1 MFFCH
6 YIYVIHFE
14 LSYLVRHTEWHSE
27 VETHRVSTV
36 GSWQIHLSISFPVF
50 NVFLFNTWGSRLDQP
65 YPRIIFV
72 GGSDGVTDPSRGRPA
87 SCAKF
92 AIFFFPICLAS
103 HQYCKNC
110 KNVVHHIIGQLRYV
124 YVSGNNIGEI
134 FHTLNLSLSP
144 IATSQL
150 APNTAATSS
159 LQKSTRSCL

>member
-1 MFFCH
+1 MSSTLSCH
-6 YIYVIHFE
+6 ILSAYGVAFGGGNSSRFNSWE
-14 LSYLVRHTEWHSE
+14 LANPFVYF
-27 VETHRVSTV
+27 
-36 GSWQIHLSISFPVF
+36 LSRLQR
-50 NVFLFNTWGSRLDQP
+50 FLFNTWGSRLDQP
-65 YPRIIFV
+65 YPRTIFV
-72 GGSDGVTDPSRGRPA
+72 DGVTDPSRGRPA

-103 HQYCKNC
+103 HQYCKIC
-110 KNVVHHIIGQLRYV
+110 KNVLHHIIGQLRYV
-124 YVSGNNIGEI
+124 YGSGNNIGEN